1 MLQLLL
7 RHQTVHI
14 MAFIHCDSSECGK
27 AELGLFGVP
36 PTQTEIES
44 TQWIEHRPIT
54 TLSDSSPIEFVIIGS
69 GEEYVDLSETY
80 LQVRAKI
87 VKANEGNLDQTKDAN
102 GVVTG
107 NDAAVGPVNLWLHSL
122 FSQIDVSLNELF

>member
-7 RHQTVHI
+7 RHQVVHI
-14 MAFIHCDSSECGK
+14 MAFVHCDSAECGK

-54 TLSDSSPIEFVIIGS
+54 TLNDSSPIEFVIRPLQIN
-69 GEEYVDLSETY
+69 Y
-80 LQVRAKI
+80 LVLVSCPKFL
-87 VKANEGNLDQTKDAN
+87 GLDNRDFI
-102 GVVTG
+102 
-107 NDAAVGPVNLWLHSL
+107 L
-122 FSQIDVSLNELF
+122 FYFLFYLK